1 MLDIIHHIKIDISRG
16 KGHNL
21 RRYLIR
27 PAFPT
32 VLECIRHAAVRS
44 ERTGRQRTGW
54 KGDKWKQPGL
64 LPSQGKTTVLTQNPV
79 GIGNRALTGIDKPEI
94 LCYAGTV
101 KIYSS
106 TFVIIQFLHN
116 SLHYI
121 HDLTKKDLDKS
132 IVYIENG
139 HVSNRHTGDGPSG
152 IVLET
157 LRSDPARISDKLAY
171 LTKTDDGRILKSST
185 LYIRNDES
193 RIAYIFSMNFD
204 ITSLLAAENLI
215 HGLLR
220 TKPEADSGPD
230 EADTPQRITH
240 NVTELLDLL
249 IEQAIA
255 KVGKPVALMNKD
267 DKIAVVQYLNNA
279 GAFLIT
285 KSGDKVSS
293 LLGISKFTLYSYM
306 DKG

>member
-1 MLDIIHHIKIDISRG
+1 MTDMLTKKAGESMEQILHFLKQLAHG
-16 KGHNL
+16 L
-21 RRYLIR
+21 
-27 PAFPT
+27 
-32 VLECIRHAAVRS
+32 AA
-44 ERTGRQRTGW
+44 QF
-54 KGDKWKQPGL
+54 
-64 LPSQGKTTVLTQNPV
+64 
-79 GIGNRALTGIDKPEI
+79 GNSCE
-94 LCYAGTV
+94 V
-101 KIYSS
+101 
-106 TFVIIQFLHN
+106 V
-116 SLHYI
+116 I

-157 LRSDPARISDKLAY
+157 LRSDPGKLKDKRAY
-171 LTKTDDGRILKSST
+171 LTRTDDGRILKSST
-185 LYIRNDES
+185 LYIRNEEGK
-193 RIAYIFSMNFD
+193 IVYIFSMNYD
-204 ITSLLAAENLI
+204 ITTLLAAENSI
-215 HGLLR
+215 RGLVQ
-220 TKPEADSGPD
+220 TEPEDSPG
-230 EADTPQRITH
+230 EDTSDSPQRITH

-255 KVGKPVALMNKD
+255 RVGKPVAMMNKD
-267 DKIAVVQYLNNA
+267 DKVAVVQYLNNA

>member
-1 MLDIIHHIKIDISRG
+1 MLTKKAGEAMEQILHFLKQLAHG
-16 KGHNL
+16 L
-21 RRYLIR
+21 
-27 PAFPT
+27 
-32 VLECIRHAAVRS
+32 AA
-44 ERTGRQRTGW
+44 QF
-54 KGDKWKQPGL
+54 
-64 LPSQGKTTVLTQNPV
+64 
-79 GIGNRALTGIDKPEI
+79 GNSCE
-94 LCYAGTV
+94 V
-101 KIYSS
+101 
-106 TFVIIQFLHN
+106 V
-116 SLHYI
+116 I

-157 LRSDPARISDKLAY
+157 LRSDPGKLKDKLAY
-171 LTKTDDGRILKSST
+171 LTRTDDGRILKSST
-185 LYIRNDES
+185 LYIRNEEGK
-193 RIAYIFSMNFD
+193 IIYIFSMNYD
-204 ITSLLAAENLI
+204 ITTLLAAENSI
-215 HGLLR
+215 RGLVQ
-220 TKPEADSGPD
+220 TEPEDSPG
-230 EADTPQRITH
+230 EDTSDSPQRITH

-255 KVGKPVALMNKD
+255 RVGKPVAMMNKD
-267 DKIAVVQYLNNA
+267 DKVAVVQYLNNA